1 MSIQVVQHSQ
11 RFLEEETEDGYKPCD
26 PSIIVER
33 VQTLEGAYEE
43 LVRLA
48 VERRSR
54 LEESRQLWQFY
65 WDMAEEENWIKEME
79 QILSQGDIGHD
90 LTTIHL
96 LLSKHKSLEPEI
108 RAHENTLRQSMAAGQ
123 ELIDQV
129 SVYKPFSS
137 SLLTSRT
144 NKLESLAVFQTS
156 LIFADKIWDLF
167 HENFLRP

>member
-1 MSIQVVQHSQ
+1 LSAQVVQHSQ
-11 RFLEEETEDGYKPCD
+11 RFLEEETEDGYRPCD

-96 LLSKHKSLEPEI
+96 LLSKHKSLETEI
-108 RAHENTLRQSMAAGQ
+108 RAHENTLRQSMAAG
-123 ELIDQV
+123 EDLISQV
-129 SVYKPFSS
+129 S
-137 SLLTSRT
+137 
-144 NKLESLAVFQTS
+144 
-156 LIFADKIWDLF
+156 ILF
-167 HENFLRP
+167 ISISAENFSAKYNDQTLQTKLSGS